1 MTTRA
6 VRKRLSTVVRRGQT
20 LVVRTDDPNDGPKIS
35 GADFVVAAQLKV
47 VAPLHYALTIEG
59 ENIFDAFSL
68 NLGLAVARG
77 RQARLDRRGCGVKAD
92 LAVII

>member
-6 VRKRLSTVVRRGQT
+6 VRKRLSTVARRGQK

-35 GADFVVAAQLKV
+35 GADFVVAAQLKLV
-47 VAPLHYALTIEG
+47 VPFRKAVTIEG
-59 ENIFDAFSL
+59 KNIFDAFPL

-77 RQARLDRRGCGVKAD
+77 RQARLDRGGCGVKAD
-92 LAVII
+92 LAVVL